1 MVIILKNKCFLSFYP
16 FESMN
21 LVFEEESSDF
31 LVPGDVIKIPAT
43 SSIMACDAV
52 LLNGTC
58 IVNESMLT
66 GERYSIANFI

>member
-1 MVIILKNKCFLSFYP
+1 
-16 FESMN
+16 MN